1 MKPQQK
7 NLSISEMATLYGI
20 SEKEITEKSIEY
32 NLLNSD
38 GSATAY
44 ALDNG
49 LMITEPQETTAPNKY
64 RDMSEEDIIKEL
76 SKLSPTELAKLIE
89 EVVLPIVN
97 KNDIQNQN

>member
-7 NLSISEMATLYGI
+7 NLTTSEMATLFEM
-20 SEKEITEKSIEY
+20 SEKEFTEKAIEL

-38 GSATAY
+38 GSPTAY
-44 ALDNG
+44 ALENG